1 MQLQEI
7 RCTSCGKVL
16 TKAIG
21 EIEIPCRRCGT
32 MVHVVVTSRGI
43 MDLNKPFRK
52 MKELDSETV
61 IK

>member
-21 EIEIPCRRCGT
+21 EVEIPCRRCGT
-32 MVHVVVTSRGI
+32 MVHVIVTTNGI
-43 MDLNKPFRK
+43 IDLNKPLK
-52 MKELDSETV
+52 YTEETV